1 MSLLRTIEPLQPL
14 RDPVLIA
21 SFASQFGGGS
31 AAAAI
36 EYLTGAWDAQPVA
49 ELDPDECFDYT
60 VRRPV
65 VRSVDGERVIE
76 WPLNRIYV
84 ARGSERD
91 FVLLP
96 GIEPGMRWR
105 AVVDAIVEAL
115 SAMAC
120 TSAVILGARRGSVP
134 HTRPTPVRL
143 TGTPSTALAQ
153 RFGQEALVSKYE
165 GPVNFNGVLGA
176 GLQIAGVDVV
186 TVSALTPVYVA
197 AEPNPL
203 AIRGLVR
210 AIDQAFSTATP
221 VESIEQACA
230 ELDEATNQVVAAT
243 PALAATV
250 ANLEQQ
256 FDWIRGGPALKAEET
271 GHSPD
276 LPSGPELV
284 AELERFLRAGGSQSG
299 AA

>member
-1 MSLLRTIEPLQPL
+1 MSLLRSLEPLQPL
-14 RDPVLIA
+14 RDPVFVA

-31 AAAAI
+31 GAAAI

-49 ELDPDECFDYT
+49 EIDPDECFDYT

-65 VRSVDGERVIE
+65 AHTVDGERVIE

-84 ARGSERD
+84 AHGVDRD
-91 FVLLP
+91 FILLP

-115 SAMAC
+115 DAMAC
-120 TSAVILGARRGSVP
+120 RSAVILGSRRGSVP
-134 HTRPTPVRL
+134 HTRPTPIRL
-143 TGTPSTALAQ
+143 SCSPSSALAL
-153 RFGQEALVSKYE
+153 RFGQGPVVSNYE
-165 GPVNFNGVLGA
+165 GPVNFNGVLGVGLRLA
-176 GLQIAGVDVV
+176 GLDVA

-197 AEPNPL
+197 AEPDPV
-203 AIRGLVR
+203 AVRALVS
-210 AIDQAFSTATP
+210 AIDQAFGTSTSLNA
-221 VESIEQACA
+221 IEEACVQ
-230 ELDEATNQVVAAT
+230 LNAAT
-243 PALAATV
+243 EHAVASTPPLATTV

-256 FDWIRGGPALKAEET
+256 YDWIRGGPPPKAEDPVQSAE
-271 GHSPD
+271 

-284 AELERFLRAGGSQSG
+284 AELERFLRTGGSQTG